1 MGRYHT
7 LTMNTAS
14 DVITAETRAMLL
26 KNGMAEAEADS
37 YIKKILH
44 TLDDYAAHLGGSAKV
59 VFQLRR
65 RFTKVEVRLMISGD
79 PYDPVSR
86 RDMAKSARHFY
97 NELFGVSAS
106 DGSFGFYQRYLMRTN
121 IVSFIIPL
129 DVKPRKLITDPV
141 IWGVLLGLLCGL
153 LCKFLPRDVN
163 AFIVDELATHA
174 QSIILGVISG
184 VMGPVIFISLVSSIC
199 ALESVNELTD
209 LGFKIIRRFLKIIM
223 FLIIVSILV
232 SGLFFRNFGSSNL
245 TFSLSQIYT
254 MIFDIVPTNLIDP
267 FLKNNTA
274 QLVILGLLAGAGILL
289 LGDRVEPL
297 KRGIDYVNK
306 WVMSVMHIVLM
317 IMPAIPFLSILIT
330 VGSGKSMSLL
340 SGWKYIAASYAV
352 FFLTIVIKAAKT
364 SVRSGVRIRE
374 LWRMIRPVAKV
385 SFTTGSTTAA
395 MRTCYDVSEKEMHIK
410 PAFSSLWIPMSTAML
425 SPKTAINVV
434 IGAFMAMQLENM
446 QVSLSFLAVLFIVTM
461 ELSTASPGIAAA
473 QMVMMKAAG
482 LPLNYVGLFSS
493 YRLLTDNFGSA
504 CAISYNMLEELE
516 VAHKMGE
523 IGQDE
528 TAEQPDDGT
537 TDVSSQ

>member
-1 MGRYHT
+1 MGRFHT

-14 DVITAETRAMLL
+14 DVITAETRSVLL
-26 KNGMAEAEADS
+26 KNGVAEAEADN

-59 VFQLRR
+59 MFQIRR
-65 RFTKVEVRLMISGD
+65 RFTKIEVRLMISGD

-86 RDMAKSARHFY
+86 RDIAASARHFY
-97 NELFGVSAS
+97 NELFGVDAN
-106 DGSFGFYQRYLMRTN
+106 DGTFGFYQRYLLRTN

-209 LGFKIIRRFLKIIM
+209 RGFKIIRRFLRIIM
-223 FLIIVSILV
+223 FLIVVSILV
-232 SGLFFRNFGSSNL
+232 AGLFFRNFGSGNV

-254 MIFDIVPTNLIDP
+254 MVFDIVPTNLIDP

-274 QLVILGLLAGAGILL
+274 QLVILGLLAGAGILM
-289 LGDRVEPL
+289 LGDRAAPL

-306 WVMSVMHIVLM
+306 WVMSIMHIVLQV
-317 IMPAIPFLSILIT
+317 MPAIPFLSMLIT
-330 VGSGKSMSLL
+330 VGSGKSTDLL

-364 SVRSGVRIRE
+364 SIRSGVKNRD

-528 TAEQPDDGT
+528 TAEQPDDGA
-537 TDVSSQ
+537 TDAPSQ